1 MELTDLRKLQ
11 LLEVSLLQKFQEI
24 CKENELTYYLMG
36 GGLIG
41 ALRHGGFIPWDDD
54 LDIVMPRKD
63 YDKFLSVCNGGIEG
77 GYGLVNSETDF
88 DPNWNMPFSKIID
101 LQSEI
106 EKPMAFE
113 TIKDNVWIDI
123 FPIDGTPNNSIRR
136 WLHMQHALFLRYW
149 MILTDINHLSG
160 KKKRPFYESWIL
172 ALFTKIPLFKRI
184 NTAKV
189 ASLLTKCMRK
199 YKYDVSYYCCNYIG
213 RYRSREIHPRER
225 WGEPAVLLFE
235 GIEVKVPGMY
245 HDLLTQIYGNYMQ
258 LPPENQRVAHEV
270 KLLKHRKI
278 DFKAFEERNKIKI
291 SKKNEE

>member
-1 MELTDLRKLQ
+1 MELSDLRKLQ

-63 YDKFLSVCNGGIEG
+63 YDKLLEVCSNGIKG

-106 EKPMAFE
+106 EKPMVFE
-113 TIKDNVWIDI
+113 TFKDNVWIDI
-123 FPIDGTPNNSIRR
+123 FPVDGTPNNALRR
-136 WLHMQHALFLRYW
+136 WLHMKHALFLRFW

-160 KKKRPFYESWIL
+160 KKKRPFYESLIL
-172 ALFTKIPLFKRI
+172 TLFSKIPLFKHF
-184 NTAKV
+184 NTSRV
-189 ASLLTKCMRK
+189 AGLLTKCMRK
-199 YKYDVSYYCCNYIG
+199 YDYDSSYYCCNYIG
-213 RYRSREIHPRER
+213 RYRSREIHPKER
-225 WGEPAVLLFE
+225 WGIPASLPFE
-235 GIEVKVPGMY
+235 GIEVKVPRLY
-245 HDLLTQIYGNYMQ
+245 HELLTQIYGNYMQ
-258 LPPENQRVAHEV
+258 LPPVSQRVAHEV
-270 KLLKHRKI
+270 KLLKHREI
-278 DFKAFEERNKIKI
+278 DFGAFEVR
-291 SKKNEE
+291 SKVSRK